1 MKNHKF
7 LALLSIVIFISCS
20 NENMEK
26 HYESDKIIVVFK
38 ENNNFL
44 ATKSINLS
52 FGAADTIL
60 KAKNYNFKTID
71 DLFIKI
77 LESNQEKLSF
87 NTATNYDIVITKKD
101 SLLSDEKFY
110 EEFKIF
116 LKKRIKLNFLN
127 LSKNVFVFLLKRLN
141 L

>member
-77 LESNQEKLSF
+77 LESNNEKLSF
-87 NTATNYDIVITKKD
+87 TTATNYDIVITKKD

-116 LKKRIKLNFLN
+116 LKKENQVKF
-127 LSKNVFVFLLKRLN
+127 SKFK
-141 L
+141 

>member
-26 HYESDKIIVVFK
+26 HYESDKIIVAFK

-77 LESNQEKLSF
+77 LESNKEKLSF

-116 LKKRIKLNFLN
+116 LKKENQVKF
-127 LSKNVFVFLLKRLN
+127 SKFK
-141 L
+141 

>member
-44 ATKSINLS
+44 ATKSIDLS

-77 LESNQEKLSF
+77 LESNKEKLSF
-87 NTATNYDIVITKKD
+87 TTATNYDIVITKKD

-116 LKKRIKLNFLN
+116 LKKENQVKF
-127 LSKNVFVFLLKRLN
+127 SKFK
-141 L
+141 